1 LELEILEKVR
11 LSNRCFRNEIF
22 LLYFEKS
29 KGFVIQMKL
38 LHPVNSRK
46 QPGFSEDEKAEAKLS
61 IFKNILFSITEV
73 HFNLLT

>member
-1 LELEILEKVR
+1 
-11 LSNRCFRNEIF
+11 
-22 LLYFEKS
+22 LYFEKS